1 MELYRS
7 TCIVVLGQ
15 FANCDGQ
22 IQRFLYQTKTKRL
35 VISSVAMMSLNLQRE
50 RQMDPSFKFL
60 LNGKEGWVVGGAG

>member
-1 MELYRS
+1 MEVYRS

-35 VISSVAMMSLNLQRE
+35 VISVAMMSLNLQRE
-50 RQMDPSFKFL
+50 RQMDPSFEFL
-60 LNGKEGWVVGGAG
+60 LNVKRAG